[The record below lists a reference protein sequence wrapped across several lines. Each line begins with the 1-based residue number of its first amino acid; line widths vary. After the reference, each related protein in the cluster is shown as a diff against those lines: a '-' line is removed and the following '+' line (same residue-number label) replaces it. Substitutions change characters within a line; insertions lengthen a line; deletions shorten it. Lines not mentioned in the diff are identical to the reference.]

1 MRREILVSATPQES
15 WVALLEDEELVEV
28 MFDRPD
34 QDRLVG
40 DIFLGALDDL
50 RIYNA
55 VLTADEVRARLDGGS
70 RAPRGG
76 VSPDRRPR

>member
-1 MRREILVSATPQES
+1 MVAGPADPPLAEEQIRDVPGAGAGQAGRPHNLETDLRREILVSAAPEET

-40 DIFLGALDDL
+40 DILF
-50 RIYNA
+50 R
-55 VLTADEVRARLDGGS
+55 
-70 RAPRGG
+70 
-76 VSPDRRPR
+76 